1 MTKKFAKKKRT
12 RDPARHWIK
21 RNLSRNRS
29 GLSPIIT
36 TVLLI
41 ALTLVI
47 TTVVFLWFRGMVE
60 EGVTKFGKN
69 IKLVCDDVEFEADYS
84 SGTLSIVNNG
94 NVPLF
99 RVNLR
104 ISREGSFVTK
114 DIKDFSGGATWPE
127 AGLSQGGAFS
137 GNIESDVGNSDK
149 IIILPVLIGTS
160 TKGQKTF
167 ICEGQYGKEI
177 SI

>member
-1 MTKKFAKKKRT
+1 MVKRFTKKK
-12 RDPARHWIK
+12 
-21 RNLSRNRS
+21 L

-84 SGTLSIVNNG
+84 SGMISIVNNG

-104 ISREGSFVTK
+104 MSQGGSFVTK
-114 DIKDFSGGATWPE
+114 DLKDLSGGASWPE
-127 AGLSQGGAFS
+127 TGLSQGGTFS
-137 GNIESDVGNSDK
+137 GSIGSDVGSSDK
-149 IIILPVLIGTS
+149 ILILPVLIGIS
-160 TKGQKTF
+160 NKGQKTF

-177 SI
+177 SL